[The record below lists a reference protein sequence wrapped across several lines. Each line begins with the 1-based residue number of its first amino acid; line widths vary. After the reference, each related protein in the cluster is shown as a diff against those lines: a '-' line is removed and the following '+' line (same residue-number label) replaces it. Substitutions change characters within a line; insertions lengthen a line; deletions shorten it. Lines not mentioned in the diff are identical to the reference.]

1 MDAKQITADVVI
13 AGGSLVGALTGVM
26 LARQRP
32 DWQVVVC
39 EPRLEGPPNDKR
51 IIALA
56 AASAARLQ
64 RLDVLGELTDAT
76 PIRHIHISDKG
87 YLGAT
92 EIHAEQ
98 EQVDAL
104 GYVVSAAELVNRFYL
119 ACQQLD
125 NVTWLAGES
134 VEQLHHETD
143 KVQVET
149 VSGAVIDTQ
158 LVIGADGQNSKIR
171 SLCQLPWQV
180 EDYQQI
186 GCISTVKLDRDL
198 QGWAYERFTEFGP
211 MALLPM
217 ANQQASLVWTFNPEQ
232 AETAKQWSSAEFL
245 TRCQRAFGY
254 RAGRLTARSEP
265 VFYPLQLKKAL
276 RSTYHRTVII
286 GNASHALHPIAG
298 QGFNLGLRDVEC
310 LVQVLTEAV
319 DPGTFAVLDA
329 YQQSR
334 TRDYDAII
342 NLTDGLVR
350 GFSNNNRLMVVPRNL
365 ALMTLQHCAPLR
377 SRFARLT
384 MGMKS

>member
-1 MDAKQITADVVI
+1 MDAKQLTADVVI

-32 DWQVVVC
+32 DWRIAVC

-64 RLDVLGELTDAT
+64 RLGVLGELSDAT
-76 PIRHIHISDKG
+76 AIRHIHISDKG

-98 EQVDAL
+98 EHVDAL
-104 GYVVSAAELVNRFYL
+104 GYVVSAAELVNRFYV
-119 ACQQLD
+119 ACQRLD

-134 VEQLHHETD
+134 VEALHHDID
-143 KVQVET
+143 KVRVET
-149 VSGAVIDTQ
+149 ANGLQIETR

-171 SLCQLPWQV
+171 TLCRLPWQV

-198 QGWAYERFTEFGP
+198 QGWAYERFTEWGP

-217 ANQQASLVWTFNPEQ
+217 SNQQASLVWTFNPEQ
-232 AETAKQWSSAEFL
+232 ADIAKQWSSSDFL
-245 TRCQRAFGY
+245 RHCQQAFGY
-254 RAGRLTARSEP
+254 RAGRLVARSEP

-276 RSTYHRTVII
+276 RSIYHRTVII

-310 LVQVLTEAV
+310 LVQGLSAAV
-319 DPGTFAVLDA
+319 DPGAFAVLDD

-334 TRDYDAII
+334 TKDYNAII

-350 GFSNNNRLMVVPRNL
+350 GFSSSNRLLVVPRNL
-365 ALMTLQHCAPLR
+365 ALMTLQHCSPLR